1 MAEEQQPITAEDF
14 LVPVDEGEKD
24 ETVNT
29 EDESGEID
37 PEDLPVEEETEAEEP
52 AAEEET
58 EEEAPEPIPM
68 PTSWGKEDAEAW
80 GKLDPAAQEVIARR
94 EAERDKYVRETGR
107 KASETRHEV
116 ENHAREV
123 LAQQAERHAAVMQ
136 AYAQQL
142 MPQAPDPRLLYTGDP
157 DDVLNYQRQDA
168 AYRATTDQQH
178 KLHQE
183 VERAQQEAAQARRQ
197 AEQQEIAVDAQRL
210 QEQLPEWFDPS
221 AGPKLQQEL
230 QSIGAE
236 LGYPAELMAQAGST
250 DILALKKAAEWKA
263 KAEKFDALNAKKME
277 AVRAAKGLPKMAR
290 PGVTQG
296 KGAQAATAAA
306 RRDEALESFAQ
317 TRSGDAAAALLL
329 TRKR

>member
-1 MAEEQQPITAEDF
+1 MPAQPD
-14 LVPVDEGEKD
+14 
-24 ETVNT
+24 
-29 EDESGEID
+29 
-37 PEDLPVEEETEAEEP
+37 
-52 AAEEET
+52 
-58 EEEAPEPIPM
+58 
-68 PTSWGKEDAEAW
+68 
-80 GKLDPAAQEVIARR
+80 Q
-94 EAERDKYVRETGR
+94 
-107 KASETRHEV
+107 
-116 ENHAREV
+116 
-123 LAQQAERHAAVMQ
+123 
-136 AYAQQL
+136 
-142 MPQAPDPRLLYTGDP
+142 RLLYTGDP
-157 DDVLNYQRQDA
+157 DDVLTYQRQDA
-168 AYRATTDQQH
+168 AYRAATAQQQQ
-178 KLHQE
+178 LQQE
-183 VERAQQEAAQARRQ
+183 VARAQQQASEARGQ
-197 AEQQEIAVDAQRL
+197 AEQAEIAVDRQRL

-221 AGPKLQQEL
+221 AGPKLRDEL